1 MLKPVMKET
10 VYGERMTDMR
20 KQITGF
26 FLTTTLIMAVG
37 STAMAAKSKKEE
49 PPAFKQPQQEHH
61 YQLQEDSYEAT
72 DTEGGYRHYICADCG
87 DEYDYHTDPLVY
99 ETNPK
104 TGEPVDQAGAFNPL
118 LPTWEHIPDPEPQVY
133 WSKEDNEWRCYI
145 YGSHDELETG
155 SCGFNYILYSAP
167 VYDLSDWRYEGMYL
181 DISEGATSGA
191 TVGLFAPDCA
201 YDLQTDQYYMIS
213 NEFNAYSVLRVS
225 DSPTGPWPEDEAVW
239 YYTVKGCYDPS
250 IYIENGTI
258 YIAGSCMKQVY
269 NEYPEI
275 AAMVAEDDYHTGM
288 SHIGVLYQL
297 KEDLTD
303 GDGIE
308 AVSWLPND
316 ERNYLPI
323 YEGPSLQ
330 GWVEELGVYVYIAVL
345 ADVGPDD
352 ILLNCALGWY
362 WTDDLMNGTWHIG
375 ENGIDEVYKEQA
387 EVISGNKGNIISD
400 TSGRYTIDP
409 KTGEMVFSDFTTYP
423 FGNNHGGMAKI
434 NGKWYYFGHRQTNN
448 HSFTRQAVAGEV
460 QLYKDGD
467 TPVITPFEYTSSG
480 IAGSMDAW
488 TTYDADRTCYLIQG
502 TDIKAPSMERNTTH
516 YDTDEIAPYIVGSRD
531 EEATHA
537 RYIIGLR
544 NNNIVGYKYL
554 DFGEE
559 EASATVR
566 LLVTPGETA
575 PGGSV
580 DVYIDAP
587 SEDQGGTK
595 IGTAE
600 IPADLKDT
608 AAESDTATDGTVWY
622 WTEAAMDVPVSGIH
636 GVYFVFHSDSE
647 DVLCSFDQF
656 AFIK

>member
-10 VYGERMTDMR
+10 VYGERMMDMR

-181 DISEGATSGA
+181 DISEG
-191 TVGLFAPDCA
+191 
-201 YDLQTDQYYMIS
+201 YMIS

-544 NNNIVGYKYL
+544 NNNI
-554 DFGEE
+554 
-559 EASATVR
+559 
-566 LLVTPGETA
+566 
-575 PGGSV
+575 GSV